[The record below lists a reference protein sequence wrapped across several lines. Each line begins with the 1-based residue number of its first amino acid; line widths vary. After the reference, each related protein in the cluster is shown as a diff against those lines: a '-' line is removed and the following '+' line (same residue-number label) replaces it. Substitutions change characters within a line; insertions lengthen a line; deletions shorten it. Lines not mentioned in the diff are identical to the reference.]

1 MSIVI
6 AVRHGRSTANTAG
19 VLAGRTAGVELD
31 ETGIEQAREL
41 GRRLEGVEL
50 AAVVTSPVQRCRQTV
65 EHLLEAA
72 GRDLA
77 PHLDNRLVE
86 SDYGDWQGRALKD
99 LADDPLWEVVQK
111 APSQARFPNGES
123 MLEVQERVVDAVLD
137 WNSRL
142 PDTSVWLLASHGDP
156 LAALVNWAV
165 GAPFDNV
172 QRIGLDPGSATV
184 IALPSNPASH
194 DTGAGGGED
203 SDLARPPRVLTVN
216 SPEGLLSR
224 WTAPAAPQVGGSR
237 G

>member
-1 MSIVI
+1 MSILI

-19 VLAGRTAGVELD
+19 ILAGRTPGVELD
-31 ETGIEQAREL
+31 ETGIEQACEL

-50 AAVVTSPVQRCRQTV
+50 VAVVTSPVQRCLQTV

-72 GRDLA
+72 GLGLTPQVDDRLA
-77 PHLDNRLVE
+77 E
-86 SDYGDWQGRALKD
+86 SDYGDWQGRELKD
-99 LADDPLWEVVQK
+99 LAADPLWQVVQK

-123 MLEVQERVVDAVLD
+123 MLEVQERVVEAVLD

-142 PDTSVWLLASHGDP
+142 PDASVWLLASHGDP

-184 IALPSNPASH
+184 IALPSSSASN
-194 DTGAGGGED
+194 DTGAGGGEHGD
-203 SDLARPPRVLTVN
+203 VPHHPRVLTVN
-216 SPEGLLSR
+216 SPVGPLSR
-224 WTAPAAPQVGGSR
+224 WAAPAAPQVGGSR